1 MAKRAGEARD
11 LIVVGAGAAGLW
23 AAARAAEHG
32 RHVLLV
38 EKTPRTGTKVLAS
51 GGTRCNLTTAL
62 DAGAAAR
69 AFGRRGERFL
79 RHAFRLLP
87 PGQVRER
94 FHALGVA
101 TVEEKLD
108 KVFPASGRAR
118 DVRDALE
125 GWAHAAGVTIRC
137 DAPVASV
144 EPHAAGWCVRLADGE
159 ALVARSLFLC
169 PGGQSYPRSGTTG
182 DGYRWLRALG
192 LPVVEPVPALVP
204 LTSPARWVHALAGVD
219 LPEAS
224 VRLLDAQ
231 GRVVAERARP
241 LLFTHRGL
249 SGPAAMDVSE
259 PVARAPHAGWQL
271 RIDLAPGRDREAL
284 RERLL
289 AHGDRT
295 PLASLLARG
304 LGVPLPRRLVR
315 ALLDALGIPAQ
326 ASLPAHQLPRTERHA
341 LVEALKGL
349 AIEIDGTLGF
359 ERAEVTAGGLAL
371 DAVDPHS
378 MRVRDRHELY
388 VFGELLDLTGPI
400 GGFHFQ
406 SAFACAELAARA
418 AGSGS

>member
-1 MAKRAGEARD
+1 MAKLGAEVRD
-11 LIVVGAGAAGLW
+11 LVVVGAGAAGLW
-23 AAARAAEHG
+23 AAARAAENG
-32 RHVLLV
+32 RRVLLL

-51 GGTRCNLTTAL
+51 GGTRCNLTTRL
-62 DAGAAAR
+62 DAGDAAR
-69 AFGRRGERFL
+69 AFGREGERFL
-79 RHAFRLLP
+79 RHAFRVLP
-87 PGQVRER
+87 PRQVRER

-125 GWAHAAGVTIRC
+125 GWARASGVTIRC
-137 DAPVASV
+137 DAPVGEV
-144 EPHAAGWCVRLADGE
+144 EPHAAGWRVRLAGGE

-204 LTSPARWVHALAGVD
+204 LTSPARWVHALSGID

-224 VRLLDAQ
+224 VRLLDAD

-249 SGPAAMDVSE
+249 SGPAALDVSE
-259 PVARAPHAGWQL
+259 PVARAPHRAWTL
-271 RIDLAPGRDREAL
+271 RIDLAPGVDREEL

-289 AHGDRT
+289 AHGERT
-295 PLASLLARG
+295 SLASLLARG
-304 LGVPLPRRLVR
+304 LGAPLPRRLVR
-315 ALLDALGIPAQ
+315 ALLGELGLAAQ
-326 ASLPAHQLPRTERHA
+326 ASAPAHPLSRPQRHA

-349 AIEIDGTLGF
+349 AVPIGGTLGF
-359 ERAEVTAGGLAL
+359 DRAEVTAGGLAL
-371 DAVDPHS
+371 PAVDPAS
-378 MRVRDRHELY
+378 MRVRERSELY

-406 SAFACAELAARA
+406 SAFACAEVAARA
-418 AGSGS
+418 AC